1 MKNANP
7 SAEFKRL
14 LRFFLRAA
22 RFGLTAGFS
31 LVVAELASWLTS
43 ARYARLAEKPLGLF
57 VMLESEDEVIRKTND
72 NHVAARLLPAHRT
85 TRAP

>member
-7 SAEFKRL
+7 SPEFKRL

-43 ARYARLAEKPLGLF
+43 ARYARLTYVLVGATMSIVYWWVWGRIFKNMGLRI
-57 VMLESEDEVIRKTND
+57 D
-72 NHVAARLLPAHRT
+72 
-85 TRAP
+85 